1 MSPMNSQFTGRT
13 DVNYANALT
22 WTRKKYFENLF
33 MQENVTRVK
42 SSQKVCFLE

>member
-1 MSPMNSQFTGRT
+1 MSPMKSQFTGRT
-13 DVNYANALT
+13 HVNYTNAVT

-42 SSQKVCFLE
+42 SSQKVCSLE